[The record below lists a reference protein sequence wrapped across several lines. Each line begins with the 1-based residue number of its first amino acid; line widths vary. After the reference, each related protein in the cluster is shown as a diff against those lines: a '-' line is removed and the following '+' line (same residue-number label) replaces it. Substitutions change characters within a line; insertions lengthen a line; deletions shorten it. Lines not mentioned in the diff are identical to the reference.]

1 MNKIIFIKY
10 GELNT
15 KHKNINFFLD
25 KLYQN
30 VKEKLKDDQVDI
42 YYNVARMYIKLNK
55 DNLELVINKLKQ
67 VFGILKIVIAYE
79 IDSDLEVIK
88 KEALKLLKTET
99 FNTFKVTTKRADKR
113 FNYSSMEVN
122 CLVGSYLLQN
132 LKNKKVDVHQP
143 NLTLTIEIRSKGTY
157 LYLKEIEG
165 LGGYPVSIQGKALL
179 MLSGGIDSP
188 VAGFLSLKR
197 GVEIEC
203 LYFDSPP
210 HTSLEALNK
219 VKSLVK
225 QLSLYT
231 LNIKL
236 HIILFTEIQEAIY
249 KHVDSAYMITIMRR
263 MMYRISNR
271 LATKLKAH
279 ALINGESIGQVASQ
293 TLTSMKAINRVTNI
307 PIIRPLACFDKLE
320 IIKIAKEIG
329 TYEISIL
336 PFEDCCTIFVPTH
349 PVINPEVNKCL
360 SLEKRFDYQKMINDC
375 LKKIK
380 SYDLN
385 DLINSSNNHLL

>member
-385 DLINSSNNHLL
+385 DLIDSSNNHLL

>member
-79 IDSDLEVIK
+79 IDSDLEVIQK
-88 KEALKLLKTET
+88 DALKLLETET

-320 IIKIAKEIG
+320 IIEIAKEIG

-385 DLINSSNNHLL
+385 DLIDSSNNHLL